1 MPPGVEMPP
10 GVVVGPGGEVPP
22 GWTPGDPLPPGA
34 IPVATAPPGVDDSG
48 PAPPTYTD
56 VWGPGPVHIVSPSAG
71 VVEATTTLPGD
82 PADGVVLNYGNDWDT
97 VRNTGPG
104 LGYYDDEESNLEAVL
119 AAGWYT
125 YYIQRAFL
133 YFDLSSILATAT
145 CIAASVDV
153 AGYTNAQ
160 SDVAILKGTQDDTL
174 GNSDYMAFY
183 GDYFDKIT
191 WQLTSN
197 PPADFNTFTLD
208 AAGITH
214 VESMF
219 GQTAK
224 FCLRE
229 FDHDYDNATPGWTG
243 GWFRSGAC
251 FADHSTPAYK
261 PRINIT
267 YES

>member
-10 GVVVGPGGEVPP
+10 GVVVGPGGVIPA

-34 IPVATAPPGVDDSG
+34 IAPGTAPPGVEESG
-48 PAPPTYTD
+48 AAPPTYTD
-56 VWGPGPVHIVSPSAG
+56 VWGPGPVHIVSPSGG
-71 VVEATTTLPGD
+71 VVEATTTLIGD
-82 PADGVVLNYGNDWDT
+82 PADGVVLNNGAVWAT

-104 LGYYDDEESNLEAVL
+104 VGYYDDHESSIEAML
-119 AAGWYT
+119 ASRFFGYA
-125 YYIQRAFL
+125 IQRTFL
-133 YFDLSSILATAT
+133 YFDLSSIPATAT

-153 AGYTNAQ
+153 AGHTNAD

-183 GDYFDKIT
+183 GTYFDKIT

-197 PPADFNTFTLD
+197 PPADFNTFTLN
-208 AAGITH
+208 AAGLTH

-229 FDHDYDNATPGWTG
+229 YDHDYADLAPTPNFTWY
-243 GWFRSGAC
+243 RNGAC
-251 FADHSTPAYK
+251 FADHSTPAYR